1 MRLVFP
7 GRDHPDA
14 TLQAGDYRVG
24 VSEECDIRV
33 RDADWLPHHATLSVD
48 PQRGLWL
55 RLEDGAA
62 PIHVNARPVRECA
75 MLRPGDIVS
84 MGRVQFSVL
93 LEDDPSTPLLPP
105 RRSASM
111 DAAARVAASRA
122 VLRGVSGLSHGHT
135 FALTSDL
142 VIGSADD
149 ADIRIESAD
158 VAPHHARVELHG
170 DRIVLR
176 AEAPGQRLKVNG
188 MLVENAILHPGD
200 QIAIDPHRFVIEAP
214 GLPPRGGGAL
224 SRQRPITQAMPAIP
238 VVPASVPEAAPAP
251 TPASSTGP
259 SAWWLLAAACAIAA
273 ALAGILFWG
282 PR

>member
-14 TLQAGDYRVG
+14 NLLSGQYRLG
-24 VSEECDIRV
+24 ISDECEIRV
-33 RDADWLPHHATLSVD
+33 RGADWLPHHATLSVD

-55 RLEDGAA
+55 NLEKGAT
-62 PIHVNARPVRECA
+62 PVHVNARPIRECA
-75 MLRPGDIVS
+75 MLRAGDIVS
-84 MGRVQFSVL
+84 MGRVQFCVL

-105 RRSASM
+105 RRRTPM
-111 DAAARVAASRA
+111 EGAARIAASRA
-122 VLRGVSGLSHGHT
+122 VLRGVAGWSHGHT

-142 VIGSADD
+142 LIGSAAD
-149 ADIRIESAD
+149 ADIRIESTD

-176 AEAPGQRLKVNG
+176 AEAPGNRLKVNG

-200 QIAIDPHRFVIEAP
+200 QIAIDPHRFVVEAP
-214 GLPPRGGGAL
+214 GLPPRGGTTP
-224 SRQRPITQAMPAIP
+224 RQRPITQAMPA
-238 VVPASVPEAAPAP
+238 VPASAVPEARTEAAPA
-251 TPASSTGP
+251 SGGP
-259 SAWWLLAAACAIAA
+259 GAWWLLFAAFAVAA
-273 ALAGILFWG
+273 ALVSLLLWG

>member
-33 RDADWLPHHATLSVD
+33 RGADWLPHHATLAVD

-55 RLEDGAA
+55 KLEEGAA
-62 PIHVNARPVRECA
+62 PVHVNARPVRECA

-84 MGRVQFSVL
+84 MGRLQFTVL

-105 RRSASM
+105 RRRTPM
-111 DAAARVAASRA
+111 EDAARIAASRA

-135 FALTSDL
+135 FPLTSDL
-142 VIGSADD
+142 VIGSAAD

-176 AEAPGQRLKVNG
+176 AEAPGHRLKVNG
-188 MLVENAILHPGD
+188 MLVENAILHAGD

-214 GLPPRGGGAL
+214 GLPPRGGGAIP
-224 SRQRPITQAMPAIP
+224 RQRPITQAMPA
-238 VVPASVPEAAPAP
+238 VPAAPMPPPKTDA
-251 TPASSTGP
+251 P
-259 SAWWLLAAACAIAA
+259 SATAGPVAGWLLAAACIIAA
-273 ALAGILFWG
+273 VLAGILLWG